1 MVKLGTVRFK
11 GRCERHPGFDP
22 FDGQGGV
29 RGGCKRCLLL
39 LEIHESHGKLV
50 ELIRKAK
57 NDMGS
62 PVGKRAAM
70 EAASLDDRQA
80 TLF

>member
-1 MVKLGTVRFK
+1 MVKLGTIRFK

-22 FDGQGGV
+22 LRGLGGII
-29 RGGCKRCLLL
+29 GGCKRCQLL
-39 LEIHESHGKLV
+39 LEIHDAHGRLV

-57 NDMGS
+57 NDAG
-62 PVGKRAAM
+62 PVLVRRAAAGSM
-70 EAASLDDRQA
+70 DDRQE

>member
-1 MVKLGTVRFK
+1 MLKFGTVRFK

-22 FDGQGGV
+22 YEGPGSI
-29 RGGCKRCLLL
+29 RGGCKRCELL
-39 LEIHESHGKLV
+39 LEIYNTHGRLV

-57 NDMGS
+57 NEAG
-62 PVGKRAAM
+62 PVLVRRAA
-70 EAASLDDRQA
+70 AAGDERQT